1 MPAPTVPEH
10 STVSSA
16 PRVIAS
22 PGPGRMAWPRRATA
36 GVGFS
41 SLSFPSCSRTVPEP
55 TRTSLPVSRLV
66 LRGATVLDAD
76 GGRPRTTVVIEGRRI
91 SPARTGDA
99 VEVGPEDRAVELA
112 GRTGMPGMV
121 SSHFH
126 ATYNELGS
134 KTAPFGLEEPPA
146 LQAVRAA
153 HHLEL
158 LLRSG
163 FTGAVSAGAPFA
175 IDASMKAAIAEGLFP
190 GPRLMAGSR
199 DVSTTGHAGDK
210 SFPWYWDVGAQ
221 GAINRSDGP
230 AEFRRAVREE
240 IKQGAE
246 IIKMFVT
253 GGHGTVAPSE
263 QTEMTREEITAG
275 IEAAHQRGAL
285 VRGHIANREALH
297 MALDAGIDVV
307 DHGDGL
313 DEAAIERM
321 VEQGTFLVPSQ
332 LFPARFADL
341 MAGGGLGFTAAMA
354 EDIERA
360 LAILPVAN
368 AAGVKLLVGDDYG
381 AIGLPHGR
389 YADELEFY
397 VKEAGIPPL
406 DVIRWATHNGFEL
419 MGRDHELGSVREGF
433 LADLLVVDGD
443 PLSDIAVLQDPAR
456 LLAVLKGGTLV
467 KDELATLDA
476 TS

>member
-1 MPAPTVPEH
+1 
-10 STVSSA
+10 
-16 PRVIAS
+16 
-22 PGPGRMAWPRRATA
+22 MA
-36 GVGFS
+36 
-41 SLSFPSCSRTVPEP
+41 
-55 TRTSLPVSRLV
+55 RLV
-66 LRGATVLDAD
+66 LRNASVLDAD
-76 GGRPRTTVVIEGRRI
+76 GLRPQSIVVVEDRRI
-91 SPARTGDA
+91 AA
-99 VEVGPEDRAVELA
+99 VGPVAAPVETAPEDRVVELA
-112 GRTGMPGMV
+112 GRTVMPGLV

-126 ATYNELGS
+126 ATYHELGS
-134 KTAPFGLEEPPA
+134 KVTPFGLEEPPA

-210 SFPWYWDVGAQ
+210 SFPWYWDVGAR
-221 GAINRSDGP
+221 GAIHRSDGP

-240 IKQGAE
+240 IKQGAQ
-246 IIKMFVT
+246 IVKMFVT
-253 GGHGTVAPSE
+253 GGHGTVAPAE
-263 QTEMTREEITAG
+263 QTEMTAEEIGAG

-285 VRGHIANREALH
+285 VRGHIANRQALH
-297 MALDAGIDVV
+297 MALDAGIDLV

-313 DEAAIERM
+313 DEPAIDRM
-321 VEQGTFLVPSQ
+321 VEAGTFLVPSQ
-332 LFPARFADL
+332 LFPARFAE
-341 MAGGGLGFTAAMA
+341 MMGGGAGGLGFTAAMA

-368 AAGVKLLVGDDYG
+368 AAGVKLLIGDDYG
-381 AIGLPHGR
+381 AISLPHGR

-397 VKEAGIPPL
+397 VKEAGIPAL
-406 DVIRWATHNGFEL
+406 DVIRWATVNGFEL
-419 MGRDHELGSVREGF
+419 MGRGHELGWVREGF

-443 PLSDIAVLQDPAR
+443 PLGDIGVLQDPAR
-456 LLAVLKGGTLV
+456 LLAVMKGGTLV
-467 KDELATLDA
+467 KDELERVGGA
-476 TS
+476 

>member
-1 MPAPTVPEH
+1 M
-10 STVSSA
+10 
-16 PRVIAS
+16 
-22 PGPGRMAWPRRATA
+22 GRLILA
-36 GVGFS
+36 GG
-41 SLSFPSCSRTVPEP
+41 
-55 TRTSLPVSRLV
+55 
-66 LRGATVLDAD
+66 TVLDAD
-76 GGRPRTTVVIEGRRI
+76 GPRPHSTVVVEDRRI
-91 SPARTGDA
+91 SVVSTDTDA
-99 VEVGPEDRAVELA
+99 AAALDVRPDDRRIDLS
-112 GRTGMPGMV
+112 GRTVMPGLV

-126 ATYNELGS
+126 ATYHELGT

-158 LLRSG
+158 ALRCG
-163 FTGAVSAGAPFA
+163 FTGVVSAGAPFA
-175 IDASMKAAIAEGLFP
+175 IDASMKTAIAEGLFP

-210 SFPWYWDVGAQ
+210 SFPWYWDVGAR
-221 GAINRSDGP
+221 GAVNRSDGP
-230 AEFRRAVREE
+230 DEFRRAVREE

-253 GGHGTVAPSE
+253 GGHGTVAPAE
-263 QTEMTREEITAG
+263 RTEMSRAELGAG
-275 IEAAHQRGAL
+275 IDAAHERGVL
-285 VRGHIANREALH
+285 VRGHIANRDALH

-313 DEAAIERM
+313 DEAAIGRM
-321 VEQGTFLVPSQ
+321 VEDGTFLVPSQ
-332 LFPARFADL
+332 LFPARFAE
-341 MAGGGLGFTAAMA
+341 MMGSGGLGFTAAMT

-368 AAGVKLLVGDDYG
+368 EAGVKLLCGDDYG

-397 VKEAGIPPL
+397 VKEAGISAL
-406 DVIRWATHNGFEL
+406 DVLRWATRHGAEL
-419 MGRDHELGSVREGF
+419 MGRSHELGAVREGY

-443 PLSDIAVLQDPAR
+443 PLADIGVLQDRSR
-456 LLAVLKGGTLV
+456 LAAVMKGGTLV
-467 KDELATLDA
+467 TDELDA
-476 TS
+476 LGELGSRSPARP

>member
-1 MPAPTVPEH
+1 MP
-10 STVSSA
+10 
-16 PRVIAS
+16 
-22 PGPGRMAWPRRATA
+22 
-36 GVGFS
+36 
-41 SLSFPSCSRTVPEP
+41 
-55 TRTSLPVSRLV
+55 RLV
-66 LRGATVLDAD
+66 LRDANVLDAD
-76 GGRPRTTVVIEGRRI
+76 GGRPRTTVVVEERRI
-91 SPARTGDA
+91 TTVRTGAA
-99 VEVGPEDRAVELA
+99 VETGPQDRVVDLG
-112 GRTGMPGMV
+112 GRTVMPGMV

-158 LLRSG
+158 LLHSG

-175 IDASMKAAIAEGLFP
+175 IDAAMKIAIAEGLIA

-210 SFPWYWDVGAQ
+210 SFPWYWDVGAR

-230 AEFRRAVREE
+230 DEFRRAVREE

-263 QTEMTREEITAG
+263 RTEMSRAELSAG
-275 IEAAHQRGAL
+275 IEAAHERGAL
-285 VRGHIANREALH
+285 VRGHIANREAIH
-297 MALDAGIDVV
+297 MALDSGIDVV

-313 DEAAIERM
+313 DAMAIERM
-321 VEQGTFLVPSQ
+321 VELGTFLVPSQ
-332 LFPARFADL
+332 LFPARFAE
-341 MAGGGLGFTAAMA
+341 MMGGGGGLGFTAAMA
-354 EDIERA
+354 GDLEQA
-360 LAILPVAN
+360 LAILPAVN
-368 AAGVKLLVGDDYG
+368 AAGVKLLCGDDYG
-381 AIGLPHGR
+381 AVSLPHGR

-406 DVIRWATHNGFEL
+406 DVIRWATRNGADL
-419 MGRDHELGSVREGF
+419 LGRAHELGSVKEGY

-443 PLSDIAVLQDPAR
+443 PLSDIGVLQDRAR
-456 LLAVLKGGTLV
+456 LLAIMKGGTLI
-467 KDELATLDA
+467 KDELST
-476 TS
+476 TGGG

>member
-1 MPAPTVPEH
+1 VA
-10 STVSSA
+10 
-16 PRVIAS
+16 
-22 PGPGRMAWPRRATA
+22 
-36 GVGFS
+36 
-41 SLSFPSCSRTVPEP
+41 
-55 TRTSLPVSRLV
+55 RLV
-66 LRGATVLDAD
+66 LSGATVLDAD
-76 GGRPRTTVVIEGRRI
+76 GPRPHSTVAVEDRRI
-91 SPARTGDA
+91 AVVCSDSVADAALDARPD
-99 VEVGPEDRAVELA
+99 DRVVDLG
-112 GRTGMPGMV
+112 GRTVMPGLV

-126 ATYNELGS
+126 ATYHELGS
-134 KTAPFGLEEPPA
+134 KVAPFGLEEPPA

-158 LLRSG
+158 ALRCG

-175 IDASMKAAIAEGLFP
+175 IDAAMKTAIAEGLFA

-210 SFPWYWDVGAQ
+210 SFPWYWDVGAR
-221 GAINRSDGP
+221 GAVNRSDGP
-230 AEFRRAVREE
+230 DEFRRAVREE

-253 GGHGTVAPSE
+253 GGHGTVAPAE
-263 QTEMTREEITAG
+263 QTEMSRAELTAG
-275 IEAAHQRGAL
+275 IEAAHERGAL

-297 MALDAGIDVV
+297 MALEAGIDVV

-321 VEQGTFLVPSQ
+321 VGQGTFLVPSQ
-332 LFPARFADL
+332 LFPARFAE
-341 MAGGGLGFTAAMA
+341 MMGGGGLGFTAAMT

-368 AAGVKLLVGDDYG
+368 EAGVKLLCGDDYG

-389 YADELEFY
+389 YADELGFY
-397 VKEAGIPPL
+397 VKEAGIAPL
-406 DVIRWATHNGFEL
+406 DVLRWATRHGAEL
-419 MGRDHELGSVREGF
+419 MGRGHELGAVRQGF

-443 PLSDIAVLQDPAR
+443 PLSDIAVLEDPER
-456 LLAVLKGGTLV
+456 LLAVMKGGTLA
-467 KDELATLDA
+467 KDELASLEHA
-476 TS
+476 PAR

>member
-1 MPAPTVPEH
+1 VVVDDRH
-10 STVSSA
+10 
-16 PRVIAS
+16 IALVS
-22 PGPGRMAWPRRATA
+22 PGDDDAPAT
-36 GVGFS
+36 
-41 SLSFPSCSRTVPEP
+41 
-55 TRTSLPVSRLV
+55 
-66 LRGATVLDAD
+66 
-76 GGRPRTTVVIEGRRI
+76 
-91 SPARTGDA
+91 
-99 VEVGPEDRAVELA
+99 GPEDRVVDLA
-112 GRTGMPGMV
+112 GRTVMPGMV

-126 ATYNELGS
+126 ATYHELGS
-134 KTAPFGLEEPPA
+134 KTAPFGLEDPPA

-153 HHLEL
+153 HHLQL
-158 LLRSG
+158 LLQSG

-210 SFPWYWDVGAQ
+210 SFPWYWDVGAR

-230 AEFRRAVREE
+230 DEFRRAVREE

-263 QTEMTREEITAG
+263 QMEMSYAELSAG
-275 IEAAHQRGAL
+275 IEAAHERGAL
-285 VRGHIANREALH
+285 VRGHIANRDAIHL
-297 MALDAGIDVV
+297 ALDAGIDVV

-321 VEQGTFLVPSQ
+321 VGLGTFLVPSV
-332 LFPARFADL
+332 LFPARFAEML
-341 MAGGGLGFTAAMA
+341 GGEGLGFTSGMA
-354 EDIERA
+354 QDIERA
-360 LAILPVAN
+360 LAILPAAN
-368 AAGVKLLVGDDYG
+368 VAGVKLLIGDDYG

-406 DVIRWATHNGFEL
+406 DVIRWATRHGSEL
-419 MGRDHELGSVREGF
+419 MGRGHELGAVREGF

-443 PLSDIAVLQDPAR
+443 PLADIALLQDPAR
-456 LLAVLKGGTLV
+456 LLAVMKGGTLT
-467 KDELATLDA
+467 KDELGSLEHGG
-476 TS
+476 

>member
-1 MPAPTVPEH
+1 MLASTPMP
-10 STVSSA
+10 
-16 PRVIAS
+16 
-22 PGPGRMAWPRRATA
+22 
-36 GVGFS
+36 
-41 SLSFPSCSRTVPEP
+41 
-55 TRTSLPVSRLV
+55 RLV
-66 LRGATVLDAD
+66 LRDATVLDAD
-76 GGRPRTTVVIEGRRI
+76 GARPRTTLVTEERRI
-91 SPARTGDA
+91 TTVRTGT
-99 VEVGPEDRAVELA
+99 VEMGPEDRVVDLG
-112 GRTGMPGMV
+112 GRTVMPGMV

-153 HHLEL
+153 RHLEL

-175 IDASMKAAIAEGLFP
+175 IDASMKAAIAEGLFA

-210 SFPWYWDVGAQ
+210 SFPWYWDVGAR
-221 GAINRSDGP
+221 GAIHRSDGP
-230 AEFRRAVREE
+230 DEFRRAVREE

-253 GGHGTVAPSE
+253 GGHGTVAPAE
-263 QTEMTREEITAG
+263 LTEMSRAELSAG
-275 IEAAHQRGAL
+275 IEAAHERGAL
-285 VRGHIANREALH
+285 VRGHIANRAALT

-321 VEQGTFLVPSQ
+321 VELGTYLVPSQ
-332 LFPARFADL
+332 LFPARFAEL
-341 MAGGGLGFTAAMA
+341 MDGGGLGFTADMA
-354 EDIERA
+354 ADIERA
-360 LAILPVAN
+360 LTILPTAN
-368 AAGVKLLVGDDYG
+368 AAGVRLLCGDDYG

-397 VKEAGIPPL
+397 VKEAGIPAL
-406 DVIRWATHNGFEL
+406 DVIRWATRNGFEL
-419 MGRDHELGSVREGF
+419 MGRAHELGSVREGYV
-433 LADLLVVDGD
+433 ADLLVVDGD
-443 PLSDIAVLQDPAR
+443 PLRDIGVLQDQTR
-456 LLAVLKGGTLV
+456 ILGVMKGGTLI
-467 KDELATLDA
+467 KDELGTLP
-476 TS
+476 S

>member
-1 MPAPTVPEH
+1 VA
-10 STVSSA
+10 
-16 PRVIAS
+16 
-22 PGPGRMAWPRRATA
+22 
-36 GVGFS
+36 
-41 SLSFPSCSRTVPEP
+41 
-55 TRTSLPVSRLV
+55 RLV
-66 LRGATVLDAD
+66 LVGGTVLDAD
-76 GGRPRTTVVIEGRRI
+76 GARPGSTVVVEDRRI
-91 SPARTGDA
+91 AA
-99 VEVGPEDRAVELA
+99 VRSGAGAGAAGVVDVGPEDRVVTLA
-112 GRTGMPGMV
+112 GRTVMPGLV

-126 ATYNELGS
+126 ATYHELGS
-134 KTAPFGLEEPPA
+134 KVAPFGLEEPPA

-221 GAINRSDGP
+221 GAVNRSDGP
-230 AEFRRAVREE
+230 DEFRRAVREE
-240 IKQGAE
+240 IKRGAE

-263 QTEMTREEITAG
+263 QTEMSRAELTAG
-275 IEAAHQRGAL
+275 IEAAHERGVL

-313 DEAAIERM
+313 DEDAIGRM
-321 VEQGTFLVPSQ
+321 VELGTFLVPSQ
-332 LFPARFADL
+332 LFPARFAEMMGEL
-341 MAGGGLGFTAAMA
+341 GGGLGFTGAMA
-354 EDIERA
+354 GDIERA
-360 LAILPVAN
+360 LAILPQAN
-368 AAGVKLLVGDDYG
+368 DAGVKLLCGDDYG
-381 AIGLPHGR
+381 AIGLPHGK

-397 VKEAGIPPL
+397 VKEAGIAPL
-406 DVIRWATHNGFEL
+406 DVLRWATANGAEV
-419 MGRDHELGSVREGF
+419 MGRSHELGFVREGY

-443 PLSDIAVLQDPAR
+443 PLGDIGVLQDPAR
-456 LLAVLKGGTLV
+456 LVAIVKGGALV
-467 KDELATLDA
+467 KDELDALGATGA
-476 TS
+476 RS

>member
-1 MPAPTVPEH
+1 VP
-10 STVSSA
+10 
-16 PRVIAS
+16 
-22 PGPGRMAWPRRATA
+22 
-36 GVGFS
+36 
-41 SLSFPSCSRTVPEP
+41 
-55 TRTSLPVSRLV
+55 RLV
-66 LRGATVLDAD
+66 LRDATVLDAD
-76 GGRPRTTVVIEGRRI
+76 GARPGTTLAIEGRRI
-91 SPARTGDA
+91 TAVRTGQA
-99 VEVGPEDRAVELA
+99 LEGGPGDRVVDVA
-112 GRTGMPGMV
+112 GRTVMPGMV

-175 IDASMKAAIAEGLFP
+175 IDASMKTAIAEGLFP
-190 GPRLMAGSR
+190 GPRLVAGSR

-210 SFPWYWDVGAQ
+210 SFPWYWDVGAR

-230 AEFRRAVREE
+230 DEFRRAVREE

-263 QTEMTREEITAG
+263 RTEMSRAELSAG
-275 IEAAHQRGAL
+275 IEAAHERGAL
-285 VRGHIANREALH
+285 VRGHIANRAAVH
-297 MALDAGIDVV
+297 MALDAGIDVI

-321 VEQGTFLVPSQ
+321 AELGTFLVPSQ
-332 LFPARFADL
+332 LFPARFSE
-341 MAGGGLGFTAAMA
+341 MMGGGGLGFTAGMA
-354 EDIERA
+354 ADIEQA
-360 LAILPVAN
+360 LNILPAVN
-368 AAGVKLLVGDDYG
+368 AAGVRLLCGDDYG
-381 AIGLPHGR
+381 AVSLPHGR

-397 VKEAGIPPL
+397 VKEAGIEPL
-406 DVIRWATHNGFEL
+406 DVIRWATRNGADL
-419 MGRDHELGSVREGF
+419 MGRGHELGSVKEGY

-443 PLSDIAVLQDPAR
+443 PLRDIGVLQDQAR
-456 LLAVLKGGTLV
+456 LLAIMKGGTLI
-467 KDELATLDA
+467 KDELAPWDTAGEGGTLA
-476 TS
+476 P

>member
-1 MPAPTVPEH
+1 MP
-10 STVSSA
+10 
-16 PRVIAS
+16 
-22 PGPGRMAWPRRATA
+22 
-36 GVGFS
+36 
-41 SLSFPSCSRTVPEP
+41 
-55 TRTSLPVSRLV
+55 RLV
-66 LRGATVLDAD
+66 LRGATVVDAD
-76 GGRPRTTVVIEGRRI
+76 GTRPRTTVVVDERRI
-91 SPARTGDA
+91 TAVRPDAGDGGGHGGREATKGTEVEAPRDGDRVVDLGGSTVMPA
-99 VEVGPEDRAVELA
+99 
-112 GRTGMPGMV
+112 MV

-126 ATYNELGS
+126 ATYHELGS
-134 KTAPFGLEEPPA
+134 KPAPFGLEEPPA

-153 HHLEL
+153 SHLEL
-158 LLRSG
+158 LLRCG

-210 SFPWYWDVGAQ
+210 SFAWYWDVGAR

-240 IKQGAE
+240 VKEGAE

-253 GGHGTVAPSE
+253 GGHGTVAPAE
-263 QTEMTREEITAG
+263 QTEMTREEISAG

-321 VEQGTFLVPSQ
+321 VEAGTYLVPSQ
-332 LFPARFADL
+332 LFPARFAEL
-341 MAGGGLGFTAAMA
+341 MGGAGGGLGFTASMTADM
-354 EDIERA
+354 ERA
-360 LAILPVAN
+360 LAVLPVAN

-381 AIGLPHGR
+381 AIALPHGR

-397 VKEAGIPPL
+397 VKEAGIAPL
-406 DVIRWATHNGFEL
+406 DVLRWATRNGFEL
-419 MGRDHELGSVREGF
+419 MGRGHELGSVREGY

-443 PLSDIAVLQDPAR
+443 PLGDIALLQDPGR
-456 LLAVLKGGTLV
+456 LLAIMKGGTLV
-467 KDELATLDA
+467 KDELSALERA
-476 TS
+476 G

>member
-1 MPAPTVPEH
+1 VTEPEEFMH
-10 STVSSA
+10 
-16 PRVIAS
+16 R
-22 PGPGRMAWPRRATA
+22 
-36 GVGFS
+36 
-41 SLSFPSCSRTVPEP
+41 
-55 TRTSLPVSRLV
+55 RLV
-66 LRGATVLDAD
+66 LREATVLDAD
-76 GGRPRTTVVIEGRRI
+76 GVRPRSTVVVEDRRI
-91 SPARTGDA
+91 AAVRSGGTA
-99 VEVGPEDRAVELA
+99 VETTPQDRVVDLG
-112 GRTGMPGMV
+112 GRTVMPAMV

-126 ATYNELGS
+126 ATYHELGS

-153 HHLEL
+153 QHLEL
-158 LLRSG
+158 LLRAG

-175 IDASMKAAIAEGLFP
+175 IDASMKAAIAEGIFP

-210 SFPWYWDVGAQ
+210 SFPWYWEVGAR
-221 GAINRSDGP
+221 GAVNRSDGP
-230 AEFRRAVREE
+230 NEFRRAVREE
-240 IKQGAE
+240 VKQGAE

-263 QTEMTREEITAG
+263 QTEMTREELTAG

-285 VRGHIANREALH
+285 VRGHIANRDALH
-297 MALDAGIDVV
+297 MALDAAIDVV

-321 VEQGTFLVPSQ
+321 VAQGTFLVPSQ
-332 LFPARFADL
+332 LFPARFAE
-341 MAGGGLGFTAAMA
+341 MMGGAGGGLGFTASMA
-354 EDIERA
+354 ADIERS

-368 AAGVKLLVGDDYG
+368 EAGVKLLCGDDYG

-389 YADELEFY
+389 YADELAFY

-406 DVIRWATHNGFEL
+406 DVIRWATRNGFEL
-419 MGRDHELGSVREGF
+419 MGRAHELGSVREGY

-443 PLSDIAVLQDPAR
+443 PLSDIGVLQDRER
-456 LLAVLKGGTLV
+456 LLAVVKGGTLV
-467 KDELATLDA
+467 TDA
-476 TS
+476 LVRTARGPAPAR

>member
-1 MPAPTVPEH
+1 MP
-10 STVSSA
+10 
-16 PRVIAS
+16 
-22 PGPGRMAWPRRATA
+22 
-36 GVGFS
+36 
-41 SLSFPSCSRTVPEP
+41 
-55 TRTSLPVSRLV
+55 RLV
-66 LRGATVLDAD
+66 LRDATVVDAD
-76 GGRPRTTVVIEGRRI
+76 GARPRTTVVIEDRRI
-91 SPARTGDA
+91 ATVRTGEG
-99 VEVGPEDRAVELA
+99 VETGPGDRVVDLG
-112 GRTGMPGMV
+112 GRTVMPGMV

-126 ATYNELGS
+126 ATYHELGS
-134 KTAPFGLEEPPA
+134 KVAPFGLEEPPA

-153 HHLEL
+153 HHLEM

-175 IDASMKAAIAEGLFP
+175 IDASMKTAIAEGLIV

-210 SFPWYWDVGAQ
+210 SFPWYWDVGAR

-230 AEFRRAVREE
+230 DAFRLAVREE

-263 QTEMTREEITAG
+263 QTEMTTEELTAG

-285 VRGHIANREALH
+285 VRGHIANREAIH
-297 MALDAGIDVV
+297 MALDAGIDVI

-313 DEAAIERM
+313 DALAIERM
-321 VEQGTFLVPSQ
+321 VELGTFLVPSQ
-332 LFPARFADL
+332 LFPARFAE
-341 MAGGGLGFTAAMA
+341 MMGGGGLGFTAAMA
-354 EDIERA
+354 ADIEAA
-360 LAILPVAN
+360 LAILPKAN
-368 AAGVKLLVGDDYG
+368 EAGVKLLCGDDYG
-381 AIGLPHGR
+381 AISLPHGR

-406 DVIRWATHNGFEL
+406 DVIRWATRNGAEL
-419 MGRDHELGSVREGF
+419 MGRSHELGAVQAGY

-443 PLSDIAVLQDPAR
+443 PLADISVLQDQGR
-456 LLAVLKGGTLV
+456 LLAVLKGGTPVSDDLGA
-467 KDELATLDA
+467 LAA
-476 TS
+476 P

>member
-1 MPAPTVPEH
+1 
-10 STVSSA
+10 
-16 PRVIAS
+16 
-22 PGPGRMAWPRRATA
+22 
-36 GVGFS
+36 
-41 SLSFPSCSRTVPEP
+41 
-55 TRTSLPVSRLV
+55 
-66 LRGATVLDAD
+66 
-76 GGRPRTTVVIEGRRI
+76 
-91 SPARTGDA
+91 
-99 VEVGPEDRAVELA
+99 
-112 GRTGMPGMV
+112 
-121 SSHFH
+121 
-126 ATYNELGS
+126 
-134 KTAPFGLEEPPA
+134 
-146 LQAVRAA
+146 
-153 HHLEL
+153 
-158 LLRSG
+158 
-163 FTGAVSAGAPFA
+163 
-175 IDASMKAAIAEGLFP
+175 
-190 GPRLMAGSR
+190 
-199 DVSTTGHAGDK
+199 
-210 SFPWYWDVGAQ
+210 
-221 GAINRSDGP
+221 
-230 AEFRRAVREE
+230 VREE

-253 GGHGTVAPSE
+253 GGHGTVAPAE
-263 QTEMTREEITAG
+263 QTEMTPEEISAG

-285 VRGHIANREALH
+285 VRGHIANGSALH

-313 DEAAIERM
+313 DERAIGRM

-332 LFPARFADL
+332 LFPARFADM

-354 EDIERA
+354 QDIERA
-360 LAILPVAN
+360 LAILPAAN
-368 AAGVKLLVGDDYG
+368 DAGVKLLVGDDYG

-397 VKEAGIPPL
+397 VKEAGIPAL

-467 KDELATLDA
+467 KDELASLEA

>member
-1 MPAPTVPEH
+1 MPHRRARVLVTIVPSVPENGTGAESGAH
-10 STVSSA
+10 GSA
-16 PRVIAS
+16 APA
-22 PGPGRMAWPRRATA
+22 
-36 GVGFS
+36 
-41 SLSFPSCSRTVPEP
+41 L
-55 TRTSLPVSRLV
+55 RLV
-66 LRGATVLDAD
+66 LRNTTVVDAD
-76 GGRPRTTVVIEGRRI
+76 GTRPRSDVVIEARRI
-91 SPARTGDA
+91 AVVRSGAA
-99 VEVGPEDRAVELA
+99 VETRLGDRVVDLA
-112 GRTGMPGMV
+112 GRTVMPGMV

-134 KTAPFGLEEPPA
+134 KMAPFGLEEPPA

-175 IDASMKAAIAEGLFP
+175 IDASMKVAIAEGLFP

-210 SFPWYWDVGAQ
+210 SFPWYWDVGAR

-230 AEFRRAVREE
+230 NEFRRAVRDE
-240 IKQGAE
+240 IKQGAQ

-263 QTEMTREEITAG
+263 QTEMTSEEITAG

-285 VRGHIANREALH
+285 VRGHIANRDAIH

-313 DEAAIERM
+313 DARGIERM
-321 VEQGTFLVPSQ
+321 VELGTFLVPSQ
-332 LFPARFADL
+332 LFPVRFAE
-341 MAGGGLGFTAAMA
+341 MMGGVGLGFTAAMGK
-354 EDIERA
+354 EIERS
-360 LAILPVAN
+360 LAMLPKAN
-368 AAGVKLLVGDDYG
+368 AAGVRLLCGDDYG

-406 DVIRWATHNGFEL
+406 DVIRWATRNGADL
-419 MGRDHELGSVREGF
+419 MGRGHELGSVREGY
-433 LADLLVVDGD
+433 LADLLVIDGD
-443 PLSDIAVLQDPAR
+443 PLADIGILQDQAR
-456 LLAVLKGGTLV
+456 LLAIMKGGTLV
-467 KDELATLDA
+467 KDELGPLAA
-476 TS
+476 G

>member
-1 MPAPTVPEH
+1 MDAAE
-10 STVSSA
+10 SQ
-16 PRVIAS
+16 
-22 PGPGRMAWPRRATA
+22 
-36 GVGFS
+36 
-41 SLSFPSCSRTVPEP
+41 
-55 TRTSLPVSRLV
+55 RLV
-66 LRGATVLDAD
+66 LRNATVVDAD
-76 GGRPRTTVVIEGRRI
+76 GARPRRDVVIEGRRI
-91 SPARTGDA
+91 AAVGEHASVDAKPGDR
-99 VEVGPEDRAVELA
+99 VVDLG
-112 GRTGMPGMV
+112 GRTVMPGMV

-134 KTAPFGLEEPPA
+134 KTAPFGLEDPPA

-175 IDASMKAAIAEGLFP
+175 IDASMKLAIAEGLFP

-210 SFPWYWDVGAQ
+210 SFPWYWDVGAR

-230 AEFRRAVREE
+230 NEFRRAVRDE
-240 IKQGAE
+240 IKQGAQ
-246 IIKMFVT
+246 IIKVFVT

-263 QTEMTREEITAG
+263 QTEMTPEEITAG

-285 VRGHIANREALH
+285 VRGHIANRGALH

-313 DEAAIERM
+313 DELGIERM
-321 VEQGTFLVPSQ
+321 VELGTFLVPSQ
-332 LFPARFADL
+332 LFPVRFAA
-341 MAGGGLGFTAAMA
+341 MMGGGLGFSDAMG
-354 EDIERA
+354 EDIEHS
-360 LAILPVAN
+360 LAMLPKAN
-368 AAGVKLLVGDDYG
+368 AAGVKLLCGDDYG

-389 YADELEFY
+389 YADELAFY

-406 DVIRWATHNGFEL
+406 DVIRWATRNGADL
-419 MGRDHELGSVREGF
+419 LGRAHELGLVREGY
-433 LADLLVVDGD
+433 LADVLVVDGD
-443 PLSDIAVLQDPAR
+443 PLADIGILQDTTR
-456 LLAVLKGGTLV
+456 LLAIAKGGTLV
-467 KDELATLDA
+467 KDDLGTLATG
-476 TS
+476 

>member
-1 MPAPTVPEH
+1 VP
-10 STVSSA
+10 
-16 PRVIAS
+16 
-22 PGPGRMAWPRRATA
+22 
-36 GVGFS
+36 
-41 SLSFPSCSRTVPEP
+41 
-55 TRTSLPVSRLV
+55 RLI
-66 LRGATVLDAD
+66 LHGATVLDAD
-76 GGRPRTTVVIEGRRI
+76 GARPRTTVVIDGRRI
-91 SPARTGDA
+91 AAVHPDAIGDGA
-99 VEVGPEDRAVELA
+99 ATAKSEAGGDGAPGDRAVDLG
-112 GRTGMPGMV
+112 GRTVMPAMV

-126 ATYNELGS
+126 ATYHELGS
-134 KTAPFGLEEPPA
+134 KPAPFGLEEPPA

-158 LLRSG
+158 LLRCG

-175 IDASMKAAIAEGLFP
+175 IDASMKAAIGEGLFP

-210 SFPWYWDVGAQ
+210 SFAWYWDVGAR

-230 AEFRRAVREE
+230 AEFRRAVRQEVKE
-240 IKQGAE
+240 GAE

-253 GGHGTVAPSE
+253 GGHGTVAPAE

-275 IEAAHQRGAL
+275 IEAAHQRGVL
-285 VRGHIANREALH
+285 VRGHIANGEALH

-313 DEAAIERM
+313 DDAAIERM
-321 VEQGTFLVPSQ
+321 VQAGTYLVPSQ
-332 LFPARFADL
+332 LFPARFAE
-341 MAGGGLGFTAAMA
+341 MMGASGGGLGFTSAMA
-354 EDIERA
+354 ADIERA
-360 LAILPVAN
+360 LAILPSAN
-368 AAGVKLLVGDDYG
+368 SAGVKLLVGDDYG

-406 DVIRWATHNGFEL
+406 DVLRWATRNGFEL
-419 MGRDHELGSVREGF
+419 MGRGHELGSVREGY

-443 PLSDIAVLQDPAR
+443 PLSDMAVLQDVDR
-456 LLAVLKGGTLV
+456 LLAILKGGTLV
-467 KDELATLDA
+467 KDALGALEPLERAG
-476 TS
+476 

>member
-1 MPAPTVPEH
+1 MP
-10 STVSSA
+10 
-16 PRVIAS
+16 
-22 PGPGRMAWPRRATA
+22 
-36 GVGFS
+36 
-41 SLSFPSCSRTVPEP
+41 
-55 TRTSLPVSRLV
+55 RLV
-66 LRGATVLDAD
+66 LRDANVLDAD
-76 GGRPRTTVVIEGRRI
+76 GARPRTTVVIEDRRI
-91 SPARTGDA
+91 ATVGSGGGVESGPGDRL
-99 VEVGPEDRAVELA
+99 VDLG
-112 GRTGMPGMV
+112 GRTVMPGMV

-126 ATYNELGS
+126 ATYHELGS

-153 HHLEL
+153 RNLEL

-175 IDASMKAAIAEGLFP
+175 IDASMKAAIAEGLIV

-210 SFPWYWDVGAQ
+210 SFPWYWDVGAR
-221 GAINRSDGP
+221 GAIHRSDGP
-230 AEFRRAVREE
+230 DGFRLAVREE

-275 IEAAHQRGAL
+275 VEAAHQRGAL
-285 VRGHIANREALH
+285 VRGHIANREAIH
-297 MALDAGIDVV
+297 MALDAGIDVI

-313 DEAAIERM
+313 DALAIERM
-321 VEQGTFLVPSQ
+321 VELGTFLVPSQ
-332 LFPARFADL
+332 LFPVRFAE
-341 MAGGGLGFTAAMA
+341 MMGGAGLGFTAAMA
-354 EDIERA
+354 ADIEAA
-360 LAILPVAN
+360 LAILPKAN
-368 AAGVKLLVGDDYG
+368 AAGVKLLCGDDYG
-381 AIGLPHGR
+381 AVSLPHGR

-406 DVIRWATHNGFEL
+406 DVIRWATRNGAEL
-419 MGRDHELGSVREGF
+419 MGRSHELGSVQTGY

-443 PLSDIAVLQDPAR
+443 PLADISVLQDQAR
-456 LLAVLKGGTLV
+456 LLAVVKGGALV
-467 KDELATLDA
+467 SDNLDA
-476 TS
+476 LAAG